1 MKYSLAIF
9 ALLSS
14 ASAVKVKSQSQML
27 AEIEAM
33 SLNTNMN

>member
-1 MKYSLAIF
+1 MKYSLVIF
-9 ALLSS
+9 ALLGS